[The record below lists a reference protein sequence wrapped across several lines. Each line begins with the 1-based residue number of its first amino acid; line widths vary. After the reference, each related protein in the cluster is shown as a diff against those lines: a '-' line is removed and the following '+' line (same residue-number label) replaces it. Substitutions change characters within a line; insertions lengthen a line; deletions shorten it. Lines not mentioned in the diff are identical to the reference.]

1 MANPWDFSEQ
11 SDHYLNERTPP
22 KKKTHK
28 HIRNTQKNT
37 SQRPK
42 NDKSVLAE
50 IEADPA
56 PKYTQYYDEWNTQEE
71 GVRGDKGKSMQAE
84 ATEGT
89 EVSVNIN
96 KQTPK
101 NKSGK
106 KKKKSTAAISKEKK
120 AKEIPEKQEN
130 VIIQISEEEANK
142 ILYTKNTDEIIDF
155 DQPAIL
161 KLEDPVGK
169 EAKEQEN
176 SGAVV
181 FTMTLFY
188 NKAEHIFNKI
198 KAALKWVSSQEMSC
212 LYISFVMILPL
223 YCTRLFSLFFFQE
236 IEYEESSDSSN
247 TYAHMIKYVQVFDA
261 LFTFTSYA
269 GVWALRRFEVG
280 EMVFSWLVSIIH
292 ISFIFGTMYILHLDK
307 GILGNIGIILKTCYT
322 DLLIFLIYI
331 IFSIVPRRNALI
343 YHNCMLFV
351 VNFMIFIYGS
361 YRIWWVATQGT
372 YSIGNIGSYISDL
385 YVQHIK
391 KGKLGFLN
399 NKKVSNSVEADG
411 IKDVLTDLV
420 RLISIYKTTLC
431 ISIFLFSMC
440 YTVLLRVKKKEDL
453 VGDKETKGRGAKLIQ
468 AMGTFVV
475 WQFIQTWAW
484 YTIVSLSLNKAESI
498 LVEE

>member
-1 MANPWDFSEQ
+1 MVKPWDFSEQ
-11 SDHYLNERTPP
+11 SDLYLNERTPP
-22 KKKTHK
+22 KNKTPK
-28 HIRNTQKNT
+28 YISK
-37 SQRPK
+37 RPK
-42 NDKSVLAE
+42 NNKSVLEE
-50 IEADPA
+50 IEASPA
-56 PKYTQYYDEWNTQEE
+56 RKYTQYYDEWSAQEE
-71 GVRGDKGKSMQAE
+71 SVHGDKGKSMQAE

-96 KQTPK
+96 KQTSK

-106 KKKKSTAAISKEKK
+106 KKKKSAAAIPKEKK

-130 VIIQISEEEANK
+130 VLIQISEEEANK
-142 ILYTKNTDEIIDF
+142 TLYINKTDETIDF

-161 KLEDPVGK
+161 KLEDPIEQ

-176 SGAVV
+176 SGTVV

-212 LYISFVMILPL
+212 LYISFVMIIPL
-223 YCTRLFSLFFFQE
+223 YFTRLFSLFFFQE
-236 IEYEESSDSSN
+236 IEYGGSSDSSN
-247 TYAHMIKYVQVFDA
+247 TYAYAIKYVQVFDA
-261 LFTFTSYA
+261 LITFTSYV

-280 EMVFSWLVSIIH
+280 EMVFNWVVSILH
-292 ISFIFGTMYILHLDK
+292 ISVILGTMYILHLDK
-307 GILGNIGIILKTCYT
+307 GILGSIGTILKTGYT
-322 DLLIFLIYI
+322 DLLIFLIYV

-361 YRIWWVATQGT
+361 YRLWWVATQGT
-372 YSIGNIGSYISDL
+372 HPIGSIGSYISDL
-385 YVQHIK
+385 SVQHIK

-399 NKKVSNSVEADG
+399 NKKASNSMDANG
-411 IKDVLTDLV
+411 IKDILTNLV

-431 ISIFLFSMC
+431 ISTFLFSMC

-453 VGDKETKGRGAKLIQ
+453 VGDKETKGKGVRLIQ
-468 AMGTFVV
+468 AMSTFIV